1 MKFPLFTSLRLS
13 RDARLG
19 IAVATL
25 VALSAIALDR
35 RWFFTGLALAVVA
48 IAIVVLF
55 SAFVMRPARIPHGA
69 ILTLRFADG
78 LREDAPRSPL
88 EQLRS
93 RGAPTLFHL
102 REALTAAA
110 TDPKLKAVL
119 LEISGP
125 GIGLAT
131 AQELHDLLR
140 AIAAGGKRVIAVLS
154 GDNIT
159 VHDYLLAC
167 GADEIVA
174 NPDSAMMMLGVAA
187 GGFFLKD
194 ALANL
199 GVEAQTLQWK
209 EYKGAAETFT
219 RNSMSPQVR
228 ESLEALI
235 SDWSS
240 ILAAHVAAAR
250 KLDVERA
257 RELLGA
263 GFSSVATACDAGLLD
278 RAGYLEDLRDELSA
292 DLPPARANDRF
303 VSLGRY
309 LRHLHYQ
316 RDGRRNP
323 CVALVHALGPV
334 VTGDAPL
341 TGEFMS
347 GERLSADLRRAA
359 RDDRVRAIVL
369 RVNSPGGS
377 AVGSDLIWRAVREA
391 QKRGKPVVVSM
402 GDVAASG
409 GYYVAM
415 GADAIVAEPATI
427 TGSIGVVYTKFSISN
442 LLRRLGVSIEA
453 VKSVPIGD
461 ALSIAR
467 PMTDTEFAQL
477 NHTVEQLYANFTGKV
492 ADGRKLTQAATEE
505 VARGRVWSGV
515 AAKARGLVDE
525 LGGLDRAIRIAREK
539 AGIADDESHDLIPY
553 PAPSFLASLSLNFAR
568 AEMLASLNL
577 NFVRTDVPAPL
588 TAAAALLEV
597 PPRWAPA
604 LLHLLSRGVAILQL
618 GPLWR

>member
-1 MKFPLFTSLRLS
+1 MKLPQLPSLRLS

-25 VALSAIALDR
+25 IAFSAIALDR
-35 RWFFTGLALAVVA
+35 RWLFTGLALAAVA
-48 IAIVVLF
+48 LAIVALFYALVL
-55 SAFVMRPARIPHGA
+55 RPARIPQGA

-102 REALTAAA
+102 REALAAA
-110 TDPKLKAVL
+110 AADPRLKAVL
-119 LEISGP
+119 LEISAP
-125 GIGLAT
+125 GMGLAT

-140 AIAAGGKRVIAVLS
+140 AIVARGKRVIAVLS
-154 GDNIT
+154 GDSIT

-174 NPDSAMMMLGVAA
+174 NPDSTMMMLGVAA
-187 GGFFLKD
+187 GSMFLKD

-199 GVEAQTLQWK
+199 GIEAQTLQWK

-219 RNSMSPQVR
+219 RDSMSPQLR

-235 SDWSS
+235 GDWSTL
-240 ILAAHVAAAR
+240 LATNVAAAR
-250 KLDVERA
+250 KLEVTRA

-263 GFSSVATACDAGLLD
+263 GFSSVAAACDAGLLD
-278 RAGYLEDLRDELSA
+278 RAGYLEDLREELSA
-292 DLPPARANDRF
+292 NLPPNRADDRF
-303 VSLGRY
+303 IGLGRY
-309 LRHLHYQ
+309 LRHLHYR
-316 RDGRRNP
+316 RDRRRNP
-323 CVALVHALGPV
+323 CLALIHALGPV
-334 VTGDAPL
+334 VAGDAPL
-341 TGEFMS
+341 AGEFMS

-359 RDDRVRAIVL
+359 HDDRVRAIIL

-427 TGSIGVVYTKFSISN
+427 TGSIGVVYTKFSLPD
-442 LLRRLGVSIEA
+442 LLQRLGVRIEA
-453 VKSVPIGD
+453 VKSAPTGD

-467 PMTDTEFAQL
+467 AMTATEFAQL
-477 NHTVEQLYANFTGKV
+477 NHTVEQLYATFTGKV
-492 ADGRKLTQAATEE
+492 AEGRKLTPAAIEE

-515 AAKARGLVDE
+515 AAKACGLVDE
-525 LGGLDRAIRIAREK
+525 LGGLDCAIRLARSK
-539 AGIADDESHDLIPY
+539 AGIADDEPHDLVPY
-553 PAPSFLASLSLNFAR
+553 PAPSLLASLSLNFVR
-568 AEMLASLNL
+568 AE
-577 NFVRTDVPAPL
+577 VPAPI
-588 TAAAALLEV
+588 ASAAALFEV

-604 LLHLLSRGVAILQL
+604 LIYLMSRRVAILQIS
-618 GPLWR
+618 PLWR